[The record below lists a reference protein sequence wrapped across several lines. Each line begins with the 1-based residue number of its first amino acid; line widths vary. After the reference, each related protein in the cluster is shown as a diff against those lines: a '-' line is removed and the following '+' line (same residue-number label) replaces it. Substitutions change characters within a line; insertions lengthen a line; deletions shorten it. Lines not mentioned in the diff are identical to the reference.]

1 MKVHPECRAFV
12 AVVEELLE
20 RRRQEL
26 VSGSLPSQ
34 RWQIDDW
41 GPRKWHHTELEDT
54 VYSSYKRMRQGSITR
69 PPRRQIV
76 MDIADYLNCSLAE
89 RNRLLLA
96 AHLMPVEPYHTG
108 NELQS
113 LVRLT
118 AEATIHLPMPLMIIN
133 RDWRIHYAN
142 DHLLAF
148 YDITADQLATIA
160 PERLNVLHLLFD
172 PTLPFYANIIAH
184 HESSQQMALQTITGF
199 KTANR
204 LCQHES
210 WYQETVDHLM
220 LLPDFARSWQQ
231 IVIDQPAPVDRG
243 PASSVV
249 FTSTLPCLHD
259 MTRLARL
266 RPLLIS
272 AGYFHF
278 DFPLAVGFVPADDAT
293 RALFQ
298 EIGLPYPLHNEQSSG
313 GHFVL

>member
-1 MKVHPECRAFV
+1 MISSILSRKVHPDCRAFV

-26 VSGSLPSQ
+26 LSGEAHAA

-41 GPRKWHHTELEDT
+41 GPRKWHRTELEDT

-96 AHLMPVEPYHTG
+96 AHLLPVEPYHTG
-108 NELQS
+108 GELQA
-113 LVRLT
+113 LVRMT
-118 AEATIHLPMPLMIIN
+118 AEATSHLPMPLMIIN
-133 RDWRIHYAN
+133 RDWRIHYASA
-142 DHLLAF
+142 HLLAL
-148 YDITADQLATIA
+148 YDISAEQLAVIP

-172 PTLPFYANIIAH
+172 PALPFYANVTAH
-184 HESSQQMALQTITGF
+184 HDSWQQMALQTITGF
-199 KTANR
+199 KMANR
-204 LCQHES
+204 LCQHEP

-220 LLPDFARSWQQ
+220 LLPEFSWVWQQ
-231 IVIDQPAPVDRG
+231 VRLDQPLPTDRAPM
-243 PASSVV
+243 SSVV
-249 FTSTLPCLHD
+249 FASTLPCLHD
-259 MTRLARL
+259 TTRIARL

-272 AGYFHF
+272 AGYFEF

-293 RALFQ
+293 RTLFQ
-298 EIGLPYPLHNEQSSG
+298 EIGLPFPPQNE
-313 GHFVL
+313 H